1 MTAACLT
8 AAAVLGASCL
18 ACIAR
23 ERYTAAIVTS
33 ALGAV
38 LVLACMP
45 WGAA

>member
-1 MTAACLT
+1 MTAAYLI

-23 ERYTAAIVTS
+23 ERYTAAIVTA
-33 ALGAV
+33 ALGAM
-38 LVLACMP
+38 LVLACLP